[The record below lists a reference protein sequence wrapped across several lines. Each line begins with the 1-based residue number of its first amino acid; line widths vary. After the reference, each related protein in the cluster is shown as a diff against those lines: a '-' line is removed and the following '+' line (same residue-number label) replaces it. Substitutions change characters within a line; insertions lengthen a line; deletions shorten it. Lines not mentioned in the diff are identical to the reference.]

1 MFYFKFSYLSAYTFF
16 YIIEVCL
23 TYFAEGF
30 KKKFINAMENLVR
43 WCIFLTTPLYKHLL
57 SQHLVALSQF

>member
-1 MFYFKFSYLSAYTFF
+1 MFYFKFSDLSAYTFF

-23 TYFAEGF
+23 AYFAEGF
-30 KKKFINAMENLVR
+30 KMKFINAMENLVR